1 MGNVICSGFILLFGF
16 YCSGYFSIWGVILRS
31 GCSVDFVD
39 KMWENLRESMWASW
53 WKKLGGFVEKKVL
66 HIIVGKN
73 PQYEVNCGK
82 IFRRFTHRC
91 NRGNYGVLHVLH
103 RAYYYN
109 Y

>member
-1 MGNVICSGFILLFGF
+1 MGSEVCSGFIMLFGF
-16 YCSGYFSIWGVILRS
+16 CCSGISSTWRIIPRS

-39 KMWENLRESMWASW
+39 KMWGSLRESLWGSW
-53 WKKLGGFVEKKVL
+53 WKRLGGFVEKKVL
-66 HIIVGKN
+66 HIIVVKN
-73 PQYEVNCGK
+73 PQYEAECGK
-82 IFRRFTHRC
+82 ISKRFTHRK